1 MLEMKNIVKSFF
13 GVTVV
18 KNVNFSVA
26 SGEVHALL
34 GENGAGK
41 STLMNVLGGVHE
53 RDSGTIDFDGQS
65 LTKITPLTA
74 QAAGIAF
81 VHQELNLFN
90 DLLVWENI
98 FLKQEKANKLG
109 HVYKRDM
116 IKESEELF
124 ESLGISLSPTARVED
139 LTTAQKQML
148 EIAKALR
155 QNAKLFILDEPT
167 TALSGAE
174 IDHLFKIVKRLK
186 SEGKSFIFI
195 SHKMPEVF
203 ALCDR
208 YTVLRNGSFISTG
221 NVVDATPEEITRHM
235 VGEDYDDSAA
245 YKSRKL
251 GETVLELNNL
261 SGVGFEN
268 LSLEIKKGEIFGL
281 TGLQGAGCSEV
292 MQTLF
297 GALRP
302 TSGKIKLLDEPYK
315 VKNIR
320 YAMRR
325 RLGMVPSNRKEN
337 SIITDMNLIDN
348 SALSRNT
355 LTAKHPIVNRKAD
368 MQRYGEMEK
377 KLNIK
382 SGKWTNLIT
391 SLSGGNQ
398 QKVILARLLNT
409 DADVLLLDNPTQGID
424 VGAKAEIYRL
434 IVELTEMGK
443 TVIINTLEIPEMQ
456 QIADR
461 CAVFYHGEHVTTL
474 DRVDITEENVM
485 LYATGA
491 SRMQPSA
498 KNS

>member
-18 KNVNFSVA
+18 KDVDFSVA
-26 SGEVHALL
+26 TGEIHALL

-53 RDSGTIDFDGQS
+53 RDSGTIKFDNV
-65 LTKITPLTA
+65 LLEKITPVSA
-74 QAAGIAF
+74 KEVGIAF

-98 FLKQEKANKLG
+98 FLKQEIVNKFG
-109 HVYKRDM
+109 VVNKQQM
-116 IKESEELF
+116 IRETEELF
-124 ESLGISLSPTARVED
+124 ASFGISLSPTARVED

-148 EIAKALR
+148 EISKALR

-167 TALSGAE
+167 TALSGTE

-186 SEGKSFIFI
+186 NEGKSFIFI

-203 ALCDR
+203 DLCDR
-208 YTVLRNGSFISTG
+208 YTVLRNGNFIHAG
-221 NVVDATPEEITRHM
+221 NVAETNPEEITRHM
-235 VGEDYDDSAA
+235 VGEAYDDSEA
-245 YKSRKL
+245 YKARKL
-251 GETVLELNNL
+251 GDNVIELKDL
-261 SGVGFEN
+261 TGVGFNELN
-268 LSLEIKKGEIFGL
+268 LEIKAGEIFGL

-297 GALRP
+297 GNLRP
-302 TSGKIKLLDEPYK
+302 KSGSLKLFGNEYA

-320 YAMRR
+320 HAMRQKV
-325 RLGMVPSNRKEN
+325 GMVPANRKEN
-337 SIITDMNLIDN
+337 SIIPDMNLIDN
-348 SALSRNT
+348 SAISLNT
-355 LTAKHPIVNRKAD
+355 LTGNKPVISKKAEYE
-368 MQRYGEMEK
+368 RYGSMEK

-409 DADVLLLDNPTQGID
+409 DADILLLDNPTQGID
-424 VGAKAEIYRL
+424 VGAKGEIYRL
-434 IVELTEMGK
+434 IVELSQTGK
-443 TVIINTLEIPEMQ
+443 TIIINTLEIPEIQ

-461 CAVFYHGEHVTTL
+461 CAVFYHGDHLVTL
-474 DRVDITEENVM
+474 DRKDINEENVM
-485 LYATGA
+485 YYATGA
-491 SRMQPSA
+491 SQVQQVA
-498 KNS
+498 NEA

>member
-18 KNVNFSVA
+18 KNVDFSVVA
-26 SGEVHALL
+26 GEVHALL

-53 RDSGTIDFDGQS
+53 CDSGTIRFDDQS
-65 LTKITPLTA
+65 LVKLTPLLA
-74 QAAGIAF
+74 QATGIAF

-98 FLKQEKANKLG
+98 FLKQEKVNRFGYLNK
-109 HVYKRDM
+109 RQM
-116 IKESEELF
+116 IEETEKLF
-124 ESLGISLSPTARVED
+124 ASFAISLSPTARVED

-167 TALSGAE
+167 TALSGSE
-174 IDHLFKIVKRLK
+174 IDHLFKIITRLK
-186 SEGKSFIFI
+186 KEGKSFIFI

-203 ALCDR
+203 TLCDS
-208 YTVLRNGSFISTG
+208 YTVLRNGNLIATG
-221 NVVDATPEEITRHM
+221 NVTNTTPEDITRHM
-235 VGEDYDDSAA
+235 VGESYDNSEA
-245 YKSRKL
+245 YELRKL
-251 GETVLELNNL
+251 GDAVVEFDKL
-261 SGVGFEN
+261 SGVGFQN
-268 LSLEIKKGEIFGL
+268 LSLSVKKGEIFGL

-302 TSGKIKLLDEPYK
+302 NSGAIKLLGEDYQ
-315 VKNIR
+315 VTNIR
-320 YAMRR
+320 HAMRKKI
-325 RLGMVPSNRKEN
+325 GMVPANRKEN
-337 SIITDMNLIDN
+337 SIIRDMNLIDN
-348 SALSRNT
+348 SALSRNI
-355 LTAKHPIVNRKAD
+355 LTSKQPFVNRKGD
-368 MQRYGEMEK
+368 MERYQEMEK

-434 IVELTEMGK
+434 IVELTKLGK
-443 TVIINTLEIPEMQ
+443 TIIINTLEIPEIQ

-461 CAVFYHGEHVTTL
+461 CAVFYHGEHLVTL
-474 DRVDITEENVM
+474 NRADITEENVM

-491 SRMQPSA
+491 SRM
-498 KNS
+498 

>member
-18 KNVNFSVA
+18 KNVDFSVKA
-26 SGEVHALL
+26 GEVHALL

-53 RDSGTIDFDGQS
+53 RDSGTIKFDNE
-65 LTKITPLTA
+65 LLVKLTPLLA
-74 QAAGIAF
+74 QDAGIVF

-98 FLKQEKANKLG
+98 FLKQEKANKFG
-109 HVYKRDM
+109 HIYKRQM
-116 IKESEELF
+116 IQETKELF
-124 ESLGISLSPTARVED
+124 ASFGISLSPTARVED

-174 IDHLFKIVKRLK
+174 IDHLFKIVNRLK
-186 SEGKSFIFI
+186 KEGKSFIFI

-203 ALCDR
+203 TLCDR
-208 YTVLRNGSFISTG
+208 YTVLRNGNFIAAG
-221 NVVDATPEEITRHM
+221 NVSDTTPKEVTRHM
-235 VGEDYDDSAA
+235 VGKSYDDSEA
-245 YKSRKL
+245 YKVRKL
-251 GETVLELNNL
+251 GDPVIELDDL
-261 SGVGFEN
+261 SGVGFQN
-268 LSLEIKKGEIFGL
+268 LSLSVKKGEIFGL
-281 TGLQGAGCSEV
+281 TGLQGAGCSEI

-297 GALRP
+297 GVLSP
-302 TSGKIKLLDEPYK
+302 TNGQIKLFDKEYE

-320 YAMRR
+320 NAMRSKI
-325 RLGMVPSNRKEN
+325 GMVSANRKEN
-337 SIITDMNLIDN
+337 SIIPDLNLIDN
-348 SALSRNT
+348 SVLSRNT
-355 LTAKHPIVNRKAD
+355 LTAKNPIVNRKAD
-368 MQRYGEMEK
+368 SERYGRMEK

-409 DADVLLLDNPTQGID
+409 DADVFLLDNPTQGID

-434 IVELTEMGK
+434 IVELTEVGK
-443 TVIINTLEIPEMQ
+443 TVIVNTLEIPEIQ

-461 CAVFYHGEHVTTL
+461 CAVFYHGDHLVTL
-474 DRVDITEENVM
+474 NREDITEENVM

-491 SRMQPSA
+491 SRMQPSIKDA
-498 KNS
+498 